1 MPITPEHVGRSYP
14 PTAPYRISRA
24 KIAEFAGALG
34 GSEGGDTNPAYAG
47 ENPMAPPTFAIVI
60 GAQAWDALFGDEE
73 LGLALMR
80 TMHADQR
87 FDWVRPL
94 REGDDVVA
102 QLTID
107 KVRNRGNTDMVS
119 ISVALSTV
127 QGEPLCTASSQ
138 LIHTR
143 PQQEEQA

>member
-24 KIAEFAGALG
+24 KIAEFAAALG
-34 GSEGGDTNPAYAG
+34 GAEGGDPNPAYAG
-47 ENPMAPPTFAIVI
+47 EAPVAPPTFAIVL
-60 GAQAWDALFGDEE
+60 GAQAWETLFGDQE
-73 LGLALMR
+73 LGLALSR

-87 FDWVRPL
+87 FDFQRPL
-94 REGDDVVA
+94 REGDEVVA

-107 KVRNRGNTDMVS
+107 KVRNRGAMDMVGVRVDVRT
-119 ISVALSTV
+119 VA
-127 QGEPLCTASSQ
+127 GEPVCTATSQ

-143 PQQEEQA
+143 PEGGQE